1 MPSFSDY
8 IVYVDESGDHGLHS
22 IDPHYPVFVLSFC
35 LFEKA
40 DYVQA
45 VTSDIT
51 DLKFKYFGHDQ
62 VILHERAIRKRKGPF
77 RILNDPAVRANFMSD
92 LNDII
97 AQAPMTLIASAI
109 RKRKLKDQYARPRN
123 PYHLALKFGIER
135 IHHCLVDRE
144 WSGGTLHLV
153 FEQRGKKEDDALEL
167 EFRRVCDEDN
177 YSEDRLPFEIV
188 FSSKKSN
195 SSGLQLADL
204 TARPIGRKIL
214 KPAQENRAW
223 DIIETKL
230 RRSPEGEVDGW
241 GLKVF
246 PT

>member
-1 MPSFSDY
+1 MHSFDDY
-8 IVYVDESGDHGLHS
+8 IVYVDESGDHGLQS

-35 LFEKA
+35 LFKKE
-40 DYVQA
+40 DYVET

-77 RILNDPAVRANFMSD
+77 RILNDPAVRSDFMSD
-92 LNDII
+92 LNDIV
-97 AQAPMTLIASAI
+97 ARAPVLLIASAI
-109 RKRKLKDQYARPRN
+109 RKRKLKHQYTRPRN
-123 PYHLALKFGIER
+123 PYHLALKFGVER
-135 IHHCLVDRE
+135 INHCLVDRGCT
-144 WSGGTLHLV
+144 GGTLHLV
-153 FEQRGKKEDDALEL
+153 FEKRGKKEDDALEL

-177 YSEDRLPFEIV
+177 YSGERLPFEIV

-214 KPAQENRAW
+214 KPKQKNRAW

-230 RRSPEGEVDGW
+230 RRGPEGETEGW

-246 PT
+246 PE